1 MPQADTV
8 QFALTYARRR
18 KKPLK
23 TIFYLISSAVISQ
36 SNPYQKLKNLNIHPH
51 KPTKPNKTYS
61 APNRGARN
69 HCTHTHTKNSTYPK
83 TSQHQ
88 DKTKRKQSNNNTNYK
103 TKVYPPANPFYL
115 MGIQEK
121 KKKKR

>member
-36 SNPYQKLKNLNIHPH
+36 SNPYQKLKRILTFILINQPN
-51 KPTKPNKTYS
+51 PTKHIQLQIEGLETV
-61 APNRGARN
+61 AR
-69 HCTHTHTKNSTYPK
+69 THKKQYIS
-83 TSQHQ
+83 
-88 DKTKRKQSNNNTNYK
+88 KTKFIFSSR
-103 TKVYPPANPFYL
+103 TKFH
-115 MGIQEK
+115 
-121 KKKKR
+121 

>member
-36 SNPYQKLKNLNIHPH
+36 SNPYQKLKRI
-51 KPTKPNKTYS
+51 
-61 APNRGARN
+61 
-69 HCTHTHTKNSTYPK
+69 
-83 TSQHQ
+83 
-88 DKTKRKQSNNNTNYK
+88 
-103 TKVYPPANPFYL
+103 
-115 MGIQEK
+115 
-121 KKKKR
+121 

>member
-36 SNPYQKLKNLNIHPH
+36 SNPYQKLKRILTFILINQPN
-51 KPTKPNKTYS
+51 PTKHIQLQ
-61 APNRGARN
+61 RGAYTR
-69 HCTHTHTKNSTYPK
+69 CTHAH
-83 TSQHQ
+83 
-88 DKTKRKQSNNNTNYK
+88 
-103 TKVYPPANPFYL
+103 
-115 MGIQEK
+115 IQK
-121 KKKKR
+121 IVHIQNKSYIFF